1 MEAVIG
7 KRYGD
12 VQITSLIYA
21 MENEAVNIFKGCS
34 SLLKRL
40 ESLLELYDIY
50 DCILV
55 AILDKKKK
63 KLSHRLQLMSDF
75 TLPQT
80 VQSIQECEVVVFQ
93 VHQQG
98 EACTAVQE
106 FAQGKAGESWNET
119 QTSTCN
125 KCKKRHKL
133 YHRHHIFWMLLQI
146 HTGMMNRT
154 NSTNFRWQN
163 TKLKFILVQI

>member
-1 MEAVIG
+1 
-7 KRYGD
+7 
-12 VQITSLIYA
+12 
-21 MENEAVNIFKGCS
+21 MENESVNIFKECS

-55 AILDKKKK
+55 AILDKKK

-106 FAQGKAGESWNET
+106 FAQGKATDRG
-119 QTSTCN
+119 
-125 KCKKRHKL
+125 
-133 YHRHHIFWMLLQI
+133 
-146 HTGMMNRT
+146 
-154 NSTNFRWQN
+154 
-163 TKLKFILVQI
+163 KLK